1 MVINTNIGAIR
12 GTRML
17 AESTG
22 RLNSSL
28 ARLASGSKIV
38 SPQDDAAGL
47 AVATKFDAQIA
58 RNKSVQNN
66 LSSALSYSQTQDG
79 FLNKVSKALDRMSE
93 LATLALDA
101 TKSAGDKSNYE
112 TEFTDQSSYFSDIGT
127 KDFKGVNLFDGVAMA
142 VTKDSDVT
150 TWTINASSLNGSD
163 VQTIVGFAGQAA
175 TFAATTANAV
185 ATLKTAIEA
194 VATHRAKVGA
204 NIQRISF
211 TQEKV
216 DILNENCLLYT
227 SDAADE

>member
-47 AVATKFDAQIA
+47 AVATKFDAQIQ

-101 TKSAGDKSNYE
+101 TKSASDKANYQ
-112 TEFTDQSSYFSDIGT
+112 TEFSDLRSYISDIGG
-127 KDFKGVNLFDGVAMA
+127 KDFNGVNLFDGVAMA

-150 TWTINASSLNGSD
+150 TWSLNASALNGSD
-163 VQTIVGFAGQAA
+163 VQTIVINNEDRVAQGELVEMNHYEIEETSTKPTQKTDRDGGFGS
-175 TFAATTANAV
+175 T
-185 ATLKTAIEA
+185 
-194 VATHRAKVGA
+194 GA
-204 NIQRISF
+204 
-211 TQEKV
+211 
-216 DILNENCLLYT
+216 
-227 SDAADE
+227 